1 MPRRKHTTYVV
12 EHKNGEKEF
21 YKTKKEI
28 CEVYGINIA
37 SVNHALIIYPLSI
50 NIGVNKENGK
60 IKVIWIRYKDCKDCE
75 DYMLE
80 SKNCYKTK
88 NCLYYEKKVLT

>member
-28 CEVYGINIA
+28 CDVYGINLA
-37 SVNHALIIYPLSI
+37 RVNHGLIGFPLHLYGE
-50 NIGVNKENGK
+50 NI
-60 IKVIWIRYKDCKDCE
+60 IWIRYKTCKDCE

-88 NCLYYEKKVLT
+88 KCLYK

>member
-28 CEVYGINIA
+28 CDVYGIPLA
-37 SVNHALIIYPLSI
+37 WVNHAIIIYPLSI

-60 IKVIWIRYKDCKDCE
+60 IKVIWIRYRTCKDCA
-75 DYMLE
+75 DYMIE

-88 NCLYYEKKVLT
+88 NCLYYEKK

>member
-1 MPRRKHTTYVV
+1 MKIPRRKHTVYVV

-28 CEVYGINIA
+28 CDVYGVGLAI
-37 SVNHALIIYPLSI
+37 VNHALIGFPLCLD
-50 NIGVNKENGK
+50 GENNL
-60 IKVIWIRYKDCKDCE
+60 WIRYRTCKNCA

-80 SKNCYKTK
+80 SKNCYKT
-88 NCLYYEKKVLT
+88 EKCFYK

>member
-28 CEVYGINIA
+28 CDVYGINLA
-37 SVNHALIIYPLSI
+37 SVNHGLIIYPLGI
-50 NIGVNKENGK
+50 KIWVNIENGK
-60 IKVIWIRYKDCKDCE
+60 RKIELIWIRYRTCKDCE

-88 NCLYYEKKVLT
+88 NCLYYEKK

>member
-28 CEVYGINIA
+28 CDVYKINLA
-37 SVNHALIIYPLSI
+37 SVNFSLIGYPL

-60 IKVIWIRYKDCKDCE
+60 IKVIWIRYKTCKDCA

-80 SKNCYKTK
+80 SKNCYKTEK
-88 NCLYYEKKVLT
+88 CLYK

>member
-12 EHKNGEKEF
+12 EHKNGEKKY

-28 CEVYGINIA
+28 CEVYGINLA
-37 SVNHALIIYPLSI
+37 SVNFALLGYPLNVGI
-50 NIGVNKENGK
+50 NKDNGK
-60 IKVIWIRYKDCKDCE
+60 IKVIWVRYKTCKDCV

-88 NCLYYEKKVLT
+88 KCLYYNK

>member
-28 CEVYGINIA
+28 CDVYKIDHA
-37 SVNHALIIYPLSI
+37 AVNFSLIGYPL

-60 IKVIWIRYKDCKDCE
+60 IKVIWIRYRTCKDCE

-80 SKNCYKTK
+80 SKNCYKTEK
-88 NCLYYEKKVLT
+88 CLYK

>member
-21 YKTKKEI
+21 YKTEKEI
-28 CEVYGINIA
+28 CDVYGINLA
-37 SVNHALIIYPLSI
+37 SVNHALIIYPLCI
-50 NIGVNKENGK
+50 FIKINKESGK
-60 IKVIWIRYKDCKDCE
+60 IWIRYKTCKDCE

-80 SKNCYKTK
+80 SKNCYKTEK
-88 NCLYYEKKVLT
+88 CLYK

>member
-12 EHKNGEKEF
+12 EYKNGEKDF

-28 CEVYGINIA
+28 CEVYGINLA
-37 SVNHALIIYPLSI
+37 SVNHAIIIYPLGI
-50 NIGVNKENGK
+50 KIEENKENGK
-60 IKVIWIRYKDCKDCE
+60 IKVIWIRYKTCKDCA

-88 NCLYYEKKVLT
+88 NCLYK

>member
-1 MPRRKHTTYVV
+1 MPRRKHTIYVV

-28 CEVYGINIA
+28 CDVYGISLA
-37 SVNHALIIYPLSI
+37 VVNHGLIGFGLCLD
-50 NIGVNKENGK
+50 GENPF
-60 IKVIWIRYKDCKDCE
+60 WIRYKTCKDCT

-88 NCLYYEKKVLT
+88 KCLYYNK

>member
-1 MPRRKHTTYVV
+1 MPRRKHTIYVV

-28 CEVYGINIA
+28 CDVYGVGL
-37 SVNHALIIYPLSI
+37 SVINHALFGFPICLD
-50 NIGVNKENGK
+50 GETTT
-60 IKVIWIRYKDCKDCE
+60 WIHYFTCKDCA

-88 NCLYYEKKVLT
+88 NCLHYEKNKKKC

>member
-12 EHKNGEKEF
+12 EHNGEKEY

-28 CEVYGINIA
+28 CEVYKINLA
-37 SVNHALIIYPLSI
+37 SVNFALLGYSLIVGEDEES
-50 NIGVNKENGK
+50 GK
-60 IKVIWIRYKDCKDCE
+60 LKCIWVRYKTCKDCE

-88 NCLYYEKKVLT
+88 KCLYYNK

>member
-28 CEVYGINIA
+28 CDVYAISLA
-37 SVNHALIIYPLSI
+37 VCNHALIGFPLCLD
-50 NIGVNKENGK
+50 GENRFC
-60 IKVIWIRYKDCKDCE
+60 IRYKTCKDCA
-75 DYMLE
+75 DYMIE

-88 NCLYYEKKVLT
+88 NCLYYEENKKKC

>member
-28 CEVYGINIA
+28 CDVYGINLA
-37 SVNHALIIYPLSI
+37 RVNHGLIVFPLCLD
-50 NIGVNKENGK
+50 GK
-60 IKVIWIRYKDCKDCE
+60 NSFWIRYKTCKDCA

-88 NCLYYEKKVLT
+88 NCLYK